1 MKMDK
6 PLILVVEDDFAL
18 LEGIRELLELTGYR
32 VIPASNGVEALE
44 KLNHYKPDLIV
55 SDIMMP
61 EMDGYEFHSKVR
73 ERVELLTIPFI
84 FLTARGEKVDIRRGK
99 SMGADDYI
107 TKPFDDE
114 DLLVAV
120 AAKLSR
126 WQSLRDVQDEE
137 IADLKHK
144 ILLTLSHEFRTP
156 LTYIINYAEILDMEE
171 EGLSSEDFA
180 EFMQG
185 IKRGAVRLNA
195 LVEDFL
201 ALVEL
206 QTGEARQA
214 YYYRRTRLDDPVAW
228 LRIQVRQ
235 QESLAQE
242 AGLELVIDVDED
254 LPSFV
259 VDEVYLSDALRRLLD
274 NAIKFS
280 RDNSK
285 QVSFSAKAVD
295 GQVQIVI
302 IDEGIGIPEDEL
314 DQLFDIFHQIDR
326 AKNEQQGT
334 GSGLAIAKGIIE
346 IHGGEIQVKSELGV
360 GTTMLINLPVD
371 PPDTPSS

>member
-1 MKMDK
+1 MDK
-6 PLILVVEDDFAL
+6 PLIMIVEDDFAL
-18 LEGIRELLELTGYR
+18 LEGIRELLELTDYQ
-32 VIPASNGVEALE
+32 VIPAANGVEALE
-44 KLNHYKPDLIV
+44 LLERHKPDLIV

-73 ERVELLTIPFI
+73 ERVDLLTIPFI

-114 DLLVAV
+114 DLLVAIQ
-120 AAKLSR
+120 AKLTR
-126 WQSLRDVQDEE
+126 WQSLREKQDEE
-137 IADLKHK
+137 IANLKHK

-156 LTYIINYAEILDMEE
+156 LTYIINYAEILNMGDED
-171 EGLSSEDFA
+171 LTSEDFS

-185 IKRGAVRLNA
+185 IRRGAVRLNA

-206 QTGEARQA
+206 QTGEALQA

-228 LRIQVRQ
+228 LRIQAKLS
-235 QESLAQE
+235 EPKAEE
-242 AGLELVIDVDED
+242 ANLDLDIDVPED

-259 VDEVYLSDALRRLLD
+259 VDEEYLSDALHRLMD

-280 RDNSK
+280 DEKSEKVR
-285 QVSFSAKAVD
+285 FSARAEKD
-295 GQVQIVI
+295 KIVI
-302 IDEGIGIPEDEL
+302 RIEDEGIGIPEEEVDR
-314 DQLFDIFHQIDR
+314 LFNIFHQIDR
-326 AKNEQQGT
+326 AKTEQQGT

-346 IHGGEIQVKSELGV
+346 IHGGTIEAESKLGV
-360 GTTMLINLPVD
+360 GSTFTISLPID
-371 PPDTPSS
+371 PPDVLE

>member
-1 MKMDK
+1 MDK
-6 PLILVVEDDFAL
+6 PLIMVVEDDFAL
-18 LEGIRELLELTGYR
+18 LEGIRELLELTQYR
-32 VIPASNGVEALE
+32 VVPASNGVEALE
-44 KLNHYKPDLIV
+44 LLNRYRPDLIV

-114 DLLVAV
+114 DLLVAIE
-120 AAKLSR
+120 AKLTR
-126 WQSLRDVQDEE
+126 WQSLREQQDEE

-156 LTYIINYAEILDMEE
+156 LTYIINYAEILEMGDED
-171 EGLSSEDFA
+171 LTSEDFN

-185 IKRGAVRLNA
+185 IRRGAVRLNA

-206 QTGEARQA
+206 QTGEALQA
-214 YYYRRTRLDDPVAW
+214 YYYRRNKIDDPAAW
-228 LRIQVRQ
+228 LRIQAKLSERK
-235 QESLAQE
+235 AAE
-242 AGLELVIDVDED
+242 AGVELALDVPDD

-259 VDEVYLSDALRRLLD
+259 IDEAFMSNAIQRLMD

-280 RDNSK
+280 NETSDK
-285 QVSFSAKAVD
+285 VTFSARED
-295 GQVQIVI
+295 NGDLLISI
-302 IDEGIGIPEDEL
+302 IDEGVGIPDEGL
-314 DQLFDIFHQIDR
+314 ANLFNIFHQIDR

-334 GSGLAIAKGIIE
+334 GSGLAIVNGIID
-346 IHGGEIQVKSELGV
+346 IHGGRIEVESEEGKGSTFKVYIPLE
-360 GTTMLINLPVD
+360 
-371 PPDTPSS
+371 PPDTTE